1 MCGRR
6 DGTDLRVGDLIEG
19 PNWFALW
26 TKPQQE
32 DRACSNLKFWGVEC
46 FNPKI
51 QKCQRNPFTGIGT
64 FITKPLFPRYVFSRF
79 TAGTLLHQISFTR
92 GVHRVVSFNGRPVPI
107 DDEVIA
113 FFKSRVRQNGF
124 LNIGEPLKPGD
135 KIKIKK
141 GPWQDLVGVVER
153 DLTTSERVLILITSI
168 SYQGRLSIDKNL
180 IDKLG

>member
-1 MCGRR
+1 
-6 DGTDLRVGDLIEG
+6 
-19 PNWFALW
+19 
-26 TKPQQE
+26 
-32 DRACSNLKFWGVEC
+32 
-46 FNPKI
+46 
-51 QKCQRNPFTGIGT
+51 
-64 FITKPLFPRYVFSRF
+64 
-79 TAGTLLHQISFTR
+79 
-92 GVHRVVSFNGRPVPI
+92 VVSFNGRPVPI